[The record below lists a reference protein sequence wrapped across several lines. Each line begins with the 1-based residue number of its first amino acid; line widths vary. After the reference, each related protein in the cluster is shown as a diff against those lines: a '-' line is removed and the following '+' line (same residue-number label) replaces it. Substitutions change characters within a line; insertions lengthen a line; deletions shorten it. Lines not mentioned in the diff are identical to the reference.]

1 MTYDSF
7 IHEYLEK
14 GLIKKQKSDIAG
26 VEKIIKRSEKDL
38 KTAKANLTI
47 DEGIAYTVAYLA
59 MLRASRAY
67 MLLKGFR
74 PSDGYQHKTA
84 VDFIDQFLGND
95 YRDTVEH
102 FDRMRRK
109 RNIFTYDIDVSISR
123 IEATNAFNTAE
134 KFVALIKDIMRKE
147 NPQQSFNF

>member
-1 MTYDSF
+1 
-7 IHEYLEK
+7 
-14 GLIKKQKSDIAG
+14 
-26 VEKIIKRSEKDL
+26 
-38 KTAKANLTI
+38 
-47 DEGIAYTVAYLA
+47 

-67 MLLKGFR
+67 MLLKGFK

-84 VDFIDQFLGND
+84 VDFIDQFLGHD
-95 YRDTVEH
+95 YRDIIDH

-109 RNIFTYDIDVSISR
+109 RNIFTYEIDVSISK

-134 KFVALIKDIMRKE
+134 KFVALIKDVIRKE